1 MTLVYLAS
9 VTTLV
14 MLTNSFYVALHLS
27 FIAQEIRDLHLYLD
41 DWPHLSNYYR
51 AYCSCCVIYS
61 AHLQCVITTS
71 VMY

>member
-1 MTLVYLAS
+1 VTLVYLAS

-14 MLTNSFYVALHLS
+14 TMLTNSFYVALHLS

-51 AYCSCCVIYS
+51 LTVVVVSYIV
-61 AHLQCVITTS
+61 HTS
-71 VMY
+71 GVS